1 MPIQRNRNEPNL
13 TAEQWFRIFAG
24 EAALSDSG
32 QLVPPHAAS
41 SSRAVGNDAIDLD
54 SATPEQIFD
63 FILNAQD
70 SVDASATNAPWQ
82 VGAPCATGVPRKH
95 LIIVGE
101 DKRQLN
107 LKRALAETQGWIRNS
122 PMFCEGDS
130 IDISHPRT
138 VEEFRRVLSRYPEKS
153 LAGMSFLGHSDPGRL
168 YLSMGNGWPYISE
181 AELLEMAPLLA
192 ASPYFRFL
200 SCNTQS
206 LAKSVAQKLNAE
218 SWGNNASTAGV
229 ANFNGFYLPTAKT
242 YSHYYPGGGAE
253 PLRAWND
260 DELFQR
266 YEDIP

>member
-1 MPIQRNRNEPNL
+1 MPNQNKNVGPNL
-13 TAEQWFRIFAG
+13 TAEQWFRLFTG
-24 EAALSDSG
+24 ELALSDTG
-32 QLVPPHAAS
+32 QLVPPYAA
-41 SSRAVGNDAIDLD
+41 RTARTVGNDAFDPNN
-54 SATPEQIFD
+54 ATAEQIFD
-63 FILNAQD
+63 FILNARD
-70 SVDASATNAPWQ
+70 SVDATATNTPWQ

-101 DKRQLN
+101 DNRQIN

-130 IDISHPRT
+130 IDISRPRT
-138 VEEFRRVLSRYPEKS
+138 VEEFRGVLSRYPEKS

-192 ASPYFRFL
+192 TSPYFRFL

-229 ANFNGFYLPTAKT
+229 ANFDGFYLPTAKT

-253 PLRAWND
+253 PLRAWNN